1 MGMAKRQLQEHE
13 DRLALVEAICIKM
26 DALVYD
32 EVADETSSAEESE
45 ADKHTYASVFK
56 AWAAG
61 KVSGTAE
68 EVFEAVKSLL
78 ESYRSRLTIIVIPE
92 AAKRSLRW
100 P

>member
-32 EVADETSSAEESE
+32 EVADETSSAEDSE
-45 ADKHTYASVFK
+45 ADKHAYASVFK

-78 ESYRSRLTIIVIPE
+78 ES
-92 AAKRSLRW
+92 
-100 P
+100 